1 MHEKI
6 EIYIIYLL
14 ELSAA
19 LIATITYKNYWKTPS
34 RIFLFYL
41 WFTILIELLANITF
55 LKDNSWLFQVLKNI
69 FNSDITESNIWLFN
83 IHSIITY
90 NTYLYY
96 LLHLI
101 KSIRSQK
108 VVQVFIIVFNAISIY
123 SAIDIGHFN
132 DGFYTLIEGF
142 GSIFLF
148 ISSILYF
155 NDVFKSNEIL
165 IFYKKLPFW
174 IVTGGLLFY
183 LTITPMF
190 ILPNQIRIQ
199 SDHFKYILLFANTI
213 LYLFFI
219 IGFTIHAWKEKNIYS
234 HNS

>member
-6 EIYIIYLL
+6 EIYVIYLL
-14 ELSAA
+14 EFLAA

-55 LKDNSWLFQVLKNI
+55 LEDDSWLFHVLKNI

-90 NTYLYY
+90 NIYLYY
-96 LLHLI
+96 LQRLI
-101 KSIRSQK
+101 KSTKSK
-108 VVQVFIIVFNAISIY
+108 KAVQVFIIVFNVISLY
-123 SAIDIGHFN
+123 SAMDIGHFN

-155 NDVFKSNEIL
+155 NDVFKSNEVL
-165 IFYKKLPFW
+165 YFYKKLPFW
-174 IVTGGLLFY
+174 IITGGLLFY

-190 ILPNQIRIQ
+190 ILPNQMRIR

-219 IGFTIHAWKEKNIYS
+219 IGFTVHARKEKNTHLS
-234 HNS
+234 ND